1 MAKYFTKK
9 EEPTFAEQLESTV
22 ELFKTAHDK
31 SLNLNEKMN
40 TEIENKKFEIEQ
52 ITKEIDQIEAIKAKN
67 TNFLNNIKTFLQ

>member
-22 ELFKTAHDK
+22 ELFKTAYDK

-40 TEIENKKFEIEQ
+40 TEIENKKLEIEQ
-52 ITKEIDQIEAIKAKN
+52 ITKEIDQIEIIKVKN